1 MGVIIVG
8 AHYDLDDLQVCEWGQ
23 APSYVLSVHVGD
35 GFVKRVAPYR
45 FSVALVE
52 SPDFMVI
59 CIAHGLTLEQ
69 REYHI

>member
-1 MGVIIVG
+1 
-8 AHYDLDDLQVCEWGQ
+8 
-23 APSYVLSVHVGD
+23 
-35 GFVKRVAPYR
+35 
-45 FSVALVE
+45 VALVE